1 MFNIKQLNKEVAKAT
16 TETKASLLSK
26 IETVASEKNKKTE
39 DAVTIKAKKLKSKK
53 QFKIK
58 ILIFS

>member
-1 MFNIKQLNKEVAKAT
+1 MFNMKQLNKVEAKST
-16 TETKASLLSK
+16 TETKTSSLSK

-53 QFKIK
+53 QLKIK